1 MFFMKF
7 LHYVHQLWHKMKMV
21 IFFMDEILTLDFY
34 WGIIIKNICFSND
47 ALIYSSWDMLNNTW
61 ELSEKLRPLITQVN
75 FTRNGQVVFKTTSFA
90 G

>member
-1 MFFMKF
+1 
-7 LHYVHQLWHKMKMV
+7 
-21 IFFMDEILTLDFY
+21 MDEILTLDFY

-47 ALIYSSWDMLNNTW
+47 VLIYSSWDMLNNTW

-75 FTRNGQVVFKTTSFA
+75 FTQNGQVVFKTTSFA